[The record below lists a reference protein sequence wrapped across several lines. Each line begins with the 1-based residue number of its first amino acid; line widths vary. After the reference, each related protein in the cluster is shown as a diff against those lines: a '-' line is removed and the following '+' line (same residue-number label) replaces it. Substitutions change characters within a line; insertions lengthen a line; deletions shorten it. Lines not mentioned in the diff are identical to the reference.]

1 MTAETSM
8 ATLNA
13 ENDVFGLVVRYHE
26 ARSRAAE
33 YAPLVTDE
41 ENRASKLEAQ
51 LAALRPRVDAAEF
64 SLAEATKRKSDAEAA
79 EEAAAAATA
88 ASAAKVVAKVAETT
102 AAIAAKDAE
111 FKELEALQG
120 GLDEAIAAAQAK
132 AAGSVAEQSALTAE
146 EARLSQRLNALR
158 DRVALLKSGHRGLA
172 KKLDDIEK
180 QIEALIGKK
189 DG

>member
-88 ASAAKVVAKVAETT
+88 ASAAKVAETT

-146 EARLSQRLNALR
+146 EARLGQRLNALR
-158 DRVALLKSGHRGLA
+158 DRVALLKSGHPGLA

>member
-64 SLAEATKRKSDAEAA
+64 SLAEATKRKSDAE
-79 EEAAAAATA
+79 EAAAAATA
-88 ASAAKVVAKVAETT
+88 ASAAKVAETT

-146 EARLSQRLNALR
+146 EARLGQRLNALR

>member
-1 MTAETSM
+1 M

-64 SLAEATKRKSDAEAA
+64 SLAEATKRKSDAED
-79 EEAAAAATA
+79 AAAAATA
-88 ASAAKVVAKVAETT
+88 ATAASAAKVAETT

-146 EARLSQRLNALR
+146 EARLGQRLNALR

>member
-64 SLAEATKRKSDAEAA
+64 SLAEATKRKSDAED
-79 EEAAAAATA
+79 AAAAATA
-88 ASAAKVVAKVAETT
+88 ATAASAAKVAETT

>member
-1 MTAETSM
+1 M

-64 SLAEATKRKSDAEAA
+64 SLAEATKRKSDAE
-79 EEAAAAATA
+79 EAAAAATA
-88 ASAAKVVAKVAETT
+88 ASAAKVAETT

-146 EARLSQRLNALR
+146 EARLGQRLNALR

>member
-64 SLAEATKRKSDAEAA
+64 SLAEATKRKSDAED
-79 EEAAAAATA
+79 AAAAATA
-88 ASAAKVVAKVAETT
+88 ASAAKVAETT

-146 EARLSQRLNALR
+146 EARLGQRLNALR

>member
-8 ATLNA
+8 ETLNA

-64 SLAEATKRKSDAEAA
+64 SLAEATKRKSDAE
-79 EEAAAAATA
+79 EAAAAATA
-88 ASAAKVVAKVAETT
+88 AS
-102 AAIAAKDAE
+102 AAKDAE

>member
-64 SLAEATKRKSDAEAA
+64 SLAEATKRKSDAED
-79 EEAAAAATA
+79 AAAAATA
-88 ASAAKVVAKVAETT
+88 ATAAKVAEIT